1 MGIEELK
8 KVSRTLQKAVLSA
21 ADPSRAMKRALVRTP
36 GGFTLEGREFSVR
49 GRLAV
54 VAVGKASAAMA
65 VAASDI
71 LGPLVTEGCVIIPH
85 GYSTGHLPPVMQ
97 VFSSGHP
104 VPDEKGLAAAHHA
117 AVLAA
122 GLGEKDTC
130 LFLVSGGSSS
140 LLPDPLPGVSLQDL
154 VETTSLLLKCGAGI
168 RELNAVR
175 KHLSAIAG
183 GRLAAS
189 CDGAVVTYAVSDVVG
204 DDISVV
210 GSGPTVPDP
219 STFSDALAV
228 LARYE
233 LIGRVP
239 GSVRAALEHGRA
251 GLIDETPK
259 ALPDRHAAFVI
270 ASSAQAVDAASVQ
283 ARKSG
288 FAPFVLTTT
297 MSGEARDAGRL
308 LASAALEAR
317 RFGRPA
323 PAPACIIAAG
333 ETTVTVR
340 GPGTGGRNQEI
351 ALAAALLL
359 RDERGILLTSFAT
372 DGKEGNSDAAGAYA
386 SAATI
391 AAGERAGLDAGSCL
405 ARNDANAFLAAAGD
419 LIVTGPTGTNV
430 NDISFV
436 LVEKR

>member
-189 CDGAVVTYAVSDVVG
+189 CDGAVVTCAVSDVVG

-405 ARNDANAFLAAAGD
+405 ARNDANAFLAAAED

>member
-189 CDGAVVTYAVSDVVG
+189 CDGAVVTCAVSDVVG

>member
-8 KVSRTLQKAVLSA
+8 KVSQTLQKAVLSA

-154 VETTSLLLKCGAGI
+154 VETTTLLLKCGAGI

-189 CDGAVVTYAVSDVVG
+189 CDGAVVTCAVSDVVG